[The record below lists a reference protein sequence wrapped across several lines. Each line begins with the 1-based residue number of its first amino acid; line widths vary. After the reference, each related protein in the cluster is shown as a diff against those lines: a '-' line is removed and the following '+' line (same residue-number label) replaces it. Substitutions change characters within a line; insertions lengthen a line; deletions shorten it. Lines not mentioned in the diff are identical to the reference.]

1 MGLFLPGTQVKL
13 TNVAVVK
20 LRKSGMRFEVACYKN
35 RITAYRDGTET
46 DLAETLQIER
56 VFANVSKGKFANQSD
71 LMKAFNTTDELE
83 IAKTILSKGEIQVT
97 EKERK
102 VMQEERIREV
112 ADMVAQ
118 RAVFAE
124 TGLPITQTAAA
135 NLLKK
140 VGFSVRLDEA
150 IKVQSN
156 KAVTKIMTEVPGLLT
171 RTKQKLNIA
180 VPVAHSEDLGR
191 FLRDTVKATIVEEST
206 AEDVLT
212 MTILSDSYFYRQ
224 LLTFME
230 QLEPAGTVS
239 MVNAHEPVAAKP
251 EHAPLEESPSAAVTL
266 QPEPPK
272 APSPKA
278 QAVCGTCDALFHGPK
293 AAQHFRSHCK
303 SAWHVHNQKRHARG
317 LEGIPEHEFEE
328 ISLDVREG
336 FLTVD

>member
-20 LRKSGMRFEVACYKN
+20 LRKSGLRFEVACYKN

-56 VFANVSKGKFANQSD
+56 VFSNVSKGKFANQSD
-71 LMKAFNTTDELE
+71 LMKAFNTADELE
-83 IAKTILSKGEIQVT
+83 IAKIILSKGEIQVT

-102 VMQEERIREV
+102 AMQEERIREV
-112 ADMVAQ
+112 AELVAQ

-124 TGLPITQTAAA
+124 TGLPITPTAAA

-156 KAVTKIMTEVPGLLT
+156 KAVTKIMAAVPGLLT
-171 RTKQKLNIA
+171 RTKQKLNIT
-180 VPVAHSEDLGR
+180 VPAAHSEVLGR
-191 FLRDTVKATIVEEST
+191 FLRDAVKATILEEAT
-206 AEDVLT
+206 AEDVLAV
-212 MTILSDSYFYRQ
+212 TILSDSYFYRQ

-230 QLEPAGTVS
+230 QLEPAGTVL
-239 MVNAHEPVAAKP
+239 MVNAHEPVAAK
-251 EHAPLEESPSAAVTL
+251 LEDVPPVESPPPAVAL
-266 QPEPPK
+266 QPAMEHSPTK
-272 APSPKA
+272 AE
-278 QAVCGTCDALFHGPK
+278 AVCGACDAPFHGPK

-303 SAWHVHNQKRHARG
+303 SEWHVHNQKRHARG
-317 LEGIPEHEFEE
+317 LKGIPEHEFEE
-328 ISLDVREG
+328 ISLDLREG